1 MTTEIDPFLTNTSF
15 LNEDKVKI
23 LQQNRAPSEK
33 NMKKD
38 SVIAYVHMTRDT
50 PLPLYAPVHILDD
63 PHRLLPS
70 FLHLRKYLMDGL
82 FFNQK
87 ANKNN
92 RVSYSLKY
100 KHLKKKKTFFKKK

>member
-50 PLPLYAPVHILDD
+50 PLPLYAFWMTPTV
-63 PHRLLPS
+63 S
-70 FLHLRKYLMDGL
+70 SLHSSIC
-82 FFNQK
+82 
-87 ANKNN
+87 
-92 RVSYSLKY
+92 VS
-100 KHLKKKKTFFKKK
+100 T